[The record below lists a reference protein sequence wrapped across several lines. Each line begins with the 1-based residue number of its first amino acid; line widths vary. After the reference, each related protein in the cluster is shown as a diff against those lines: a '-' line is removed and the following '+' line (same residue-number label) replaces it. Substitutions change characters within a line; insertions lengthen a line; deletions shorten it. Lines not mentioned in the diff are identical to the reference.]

1 ITLAD
6 PQMEFVLTN
15 PIGVPIDIDLLISG
29 RDKTGALVGEEIAQ
43 TISIHPAEYDEEN
56 DVLSPVETKIF
67 LTTDEN
73 NQKEGYDNYKV
84 ESLAKLL
91 AEIPDSISFKVTP
104 IIKKT
109 ATHHV
114 DIGDSIRLKGA
125 YSVLIP
131 LAFEELRIC
140 YHDTIAGLKSSIGEA
155 SDMLSD
161 ISLGLKM
168 DIYNTMPLGLKLT
181 MIPLDAD
188 NNRIKDIEIH
198 DLFIRAGS
206 GGEIVDA
213 NGALNG
219 GAVPQKFS
227 FAIKSK
233 SGNISSLDK
242 LAMTIEATSNST
254 TGSAGLASGQGLKI
268 SNLVFEVS
276 GDVEIK

>member
-1 ITLAD
+1 
-6 PQMEFVLTN
+6 
-15 PIGVPIDIDLLISG
+15 
-29 RDKTGALVGEEIAQ
+29 
-43 TISIHPAEYDEEN
+43 
-56 DVLSPVETKIF
+56 
-67 LTTDEN
+67 
-73 NQKEGYDNYKV
+73 
-84 ESLAKLL
+84 
-91 AEIPDSISFKVTP
+91 
-104 IIKKT
+104 
-109 ATHHV
+109 
-114 DIGDSIRLKGA
+114 
-125 YSVLIP
+125 
-131 LAFEELRIC
+131 
-140 YHDTIAGLKSSIGEA
+140 
-155 SDMLSD
+155 MLSN

-206 GGEIVDA
+206 GGEIIDA

-219 GAVPQKFS
+219 GAVPQNFS

-233 SGNISSLDK
+233 SGDISSLDK